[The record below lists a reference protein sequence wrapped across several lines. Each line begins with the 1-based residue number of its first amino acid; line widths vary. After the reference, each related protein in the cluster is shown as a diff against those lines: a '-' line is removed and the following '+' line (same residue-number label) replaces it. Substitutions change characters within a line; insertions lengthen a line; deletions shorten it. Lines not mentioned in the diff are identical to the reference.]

1 MTPWKCAALLPLA
14 AAALLMSVS
23 CDKAPEGAAAEG
35 VDAKVGT
42 LGSLEVTAKLEE
54 IPEGAIFKRDLY
66 DYATILKYKML
77 KIHRGHIHGETIYVA
92 QYNPFKARSEAAD
105 RRVKD
110 VGGNLK
116 RFQAGQV
123 HRMAMEVPLEDCFMG
138 GVINKYFGK
147 ETGLLYW
154 AIWTNLAQE

>member
-1 MTPWKCAALLPLA
+1 VPVFQGDVFL
-14 AAALLMSVS
+14 VS
-23 CDKAPEGAAAEG
+23 T
-35 VDAKVGT
+35 V
-42 LGSLEVTAKLEE
+42 
-54 IPEGAIFKRDLY
+54 
-66 DYATILKYKML
+66 
-77 KIHRGHIHGETIYVA
+77 YVA
-92 QYNPFKARSEAAD
+92 QYNPFKTRSEAAD

-147 ETGLLYW
+147 ETSPLYW